1 MGVLSILAG
10 LQELALRTL
19 QELAKTTTAC
29 SNAMN
34 ALDAAKADRLELH
47 AVTIPAAGWKKD
59 DRGCYIDLNMPGLT
73 ADDSI
78 AVLIEPDSADT
89 ARAAVLD
96 STTQSSTDTLRLRAW
111 KMPTADLHAH
121 YYTIREDILMA
132 LGTVAMGV
140 GNYVLPPATADTLG
154 GVMIGGGLAVDE
166 TGKAA
171 FAPAAMT
178 TPIVKALSTKLAGE
192 GLTVDE
198 NGKMNVDQTG
208 ALACFPVGIVISMV
222 GYTSPAALF
231 GGTWQEI
238 AQNRVLMGASRTHA
252 AGTTVEAGLPNI
264 TGQLPG
270 LKKIGYGDNADYP
283 ISGAFAWTNTKSTE
297 FNYCDGED
305 SHLHIYQAAFDASK
319 SNAIYG
325 RSSTVQPAAYY
336 VHIWRRMA

>member
-29 SNAMN
+29 SKAMN

-59 DRGCYIDLNMPGLT
+59 DHGYYIDLNMPGLT

-78 AVLIEPDSADT
+78 AVLIEPDSAD
-89 ARAAVLD
+89 AAKAAVLD

-111 KMPTADLHAH
+111 KIPTADLHAH

-154 GVMIGGGLAVDE
+154 GIMIGDGLGVDE

-178 TPIVKALSTKLAGE
+178 TPTAKALSTKLAGE

-198 NGKMNVDQTG
+198 NGKINLKETG
-208 ALACFPVGIVISMV
+208 ALASYPVGSIYQSTDP
-222 GYTSPAALF
+222 TSPAALF
-231 GGTWQEI
+231 GGSWQEI
-238 AQNRVLMGASRTHA
+238 ASERVLMGASSTHA

-264 TGQLPG
+264 TATGG
-270 LKKIGYGDNADYP
+270 FYDNISVGDYGTRLT
-283 ISGAFAWTNTKSTE
+283 GAFYVNARDQTHTGYAGGNDTDNPTL
-297 FNYCDGED
+297 D
-305 SHLHIYQAAFDASK
+305 FDASR
-319 SNAIYG
+319 SNPIYG

-336 VHIWRRMA
+336 VHIWHRVA

>member
-59 DRGCYIDLNMPGLT
+59 DHGCYIDLNMPGLT

-78 AVLIEPDSADT
+78 AVLIEPGSADA

-96 STTQSSTDTLRLRAW
+96 STTQSSADTLRLRAW
-111 KMPTADLHAH
+111 KMPTEDLHAH

-154 GVMIGGGLAVDE
+154 GVMIGDGLAVDE

-171 FAPAAMT
+171 FAPDNMSV
-178 TPIVKALSTKLAGE
+178 PLQKALGTQLAGE
-192 GLTVDE
+192 GLHVDE
-198 NGKMNVDQTG
+198 TGKMNVNQTG

-231 GGTWQEI
+231 GGTWQKI
-238 AQNRVLMGASRTHA
+238 AQNRVLMGASSTHA

-264 TGQLPG
+264 TGSFVANVYYNG
-270 LKKIGYGDNADYP
+270 HET
-283 ISGAFAWTNTKSTE
+283 SGAFTAGNKLRTTGADTNDANVYKFS
-297 FNYCDGED
+297 
-305 SHLHIYQAAFDASK
+305 LDASK

-325 RSSTVQPAAYY
+325 RSTTVQPAAYY
-336 VHIWRRMA
+336 VHIWHRVA